1 MTCRRLTREG
11 LAWRDGLP
19 TCRFL
24 LRPETEFDVV
34 VNRDSLDE
42 GVPILARSRDP
53 FLGDAFSDLDVDVW
67 LVDSSGV
74 SVCAG
79 AVVAI
84 DGVVDAAGV
93 FVDAGVVDVDSSGVS
108 FCVGAVVAIDGVV
121 GAAGVFVDAGVVDAA
136 GAAVAID
143 GVVDASGVFVG
154 DGAAVEIVSPSGVGC
169 VNLFVVVSQTGSS
182 SPSETSSC
190 GDGSTCASEIGSS
203 IEC

>member
-1 MTCRRLTREG
+1 MTCRRLTREV

-53 FLGDAFSDLDVDVW
+53 FLGDAFSDLDVEVW

-84 DGVVDAAGV
+84 DGVVD
-93 FVDAGVVDVDSSGVS
+93 
-108 FCVGAVVAIDGVV
+108 
-121 GAAGVFVDAGVVDAA
+121 AAGVFVDAGVVDAA

>member
-169 VNLFVVVSQTGSS
+169 VNLFDVVSQTGSS

>member
-1 MTCRRLTREG
+1 M
-11 LAWRDGLP
+11 
-19 TCRFL
+19 
-24 LRPETEFDVV
+24 
-34 VNRDSLDE
+34 
-42 GVPILARSRDP
+42 
-53 FLGDAFSDLDVDVW
+53 GDAFSDLDVDVW

>member
-1 MTCRRLTREG
+1 MRRGELRRGELPLCRLLVRDG
-11 LAWRDGLP
+11 LARDGLP
-19 TCRFL
+19 TCFL
-24 LRPETEFDVV
+24 LRPEAELEVV

-42 GVPILARSRDP
+42 GVPNLARSRDP
-53 FLGDAFSDLDVDVW
+53 FLGDTFSDLDVDVW
-67 LVDSSGV
+67 
-74 SVCAG
+74 
-79 AVVAI
+79 
-84 DGVVDAAGV
+84 
-93 FVDAGVVDVDSSGVS
+93 SSGVS
-108 FCVGAVVAIDGVV
+108 FCVGAVVGID
-121 GAAGVFVDAGVVDAA
+121 GVVDAA
-136 GAAVAID
+136 GVFLDAADAADAID